1 MAIDNKFKVGDLV
14 LFPEDNGCYENDDYG
29 IVTDVAIIG
38 GEGADLKRYYHIYWA
53 IEQESTIEEDSWA
66 EHNIELVAEAS

>member
-14 LFPEDNGCYENDDYG
+14 LYPEESGCYENDDYG
-29 IVTDVAIIG
+29 VVTDVAIIG
-38 GEGADLKRYYHIYWA
+38 GEGAGLKRYYHIYWA

-66 EHNIELVAEAS
+66 DVSIELIARA

>member
-1 MAIDNKFKVGDLV
+1 MKNAKFKVGDLV

-38 GEGADLKRYYHIYWA
+38 GEGADMNYHIYWA
-53 IEQESTIEEDSWA
+53 IEQESTIEEDNWA
-66 EHNIELVAEAS
+66 EESIELIARV